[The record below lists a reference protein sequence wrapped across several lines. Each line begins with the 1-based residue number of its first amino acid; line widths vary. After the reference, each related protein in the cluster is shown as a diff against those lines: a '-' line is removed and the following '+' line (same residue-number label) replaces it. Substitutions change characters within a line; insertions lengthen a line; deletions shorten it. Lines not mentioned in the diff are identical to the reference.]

1 MEDSAMPQVS
11 AGHMYLAKWVLPI
24 LMFVGVAIW
33 TIASNVARTAIDFI
47 SHGFAL
53 SVLGLFLVYFL
64 KRDIWNL
71 LDEVL
76 DGGNFLLV
84 RRGSK
89 QERVPLSD
97 VVNVNVTHQL
107 NVTRIVLRLRTPCAL
122 GEKLAFFPK
131 VTHRLG
137 GRNDIA
143 DDLTGRVARIRVDSG
158 V

>member
-1 MEDSAMPQVS
+1 VDDSALRQLS
-11 AGHMYLAKWVLPI
+11 AGHMYLAKWLLPI

-33 TIASNVARTAIDFI
+33 TIAHKVPRTSTDFI

-53 SVLGLFLVYFL
+53 GVLGLLFIYFL
-64 KRDIWNL
+64 KRDIWGMA
-71 LDEVL
+71 DQVL
-76 DGGNFLLV
+76 DGGDFLLV

-89 QERVPLSD
+89 QERILLTDITGVE
-97 VVNVNVTHQL
+97 VTHQL
-107 NVTRIVLRLRTPCAL
+107 NATRVVLRLRTPCLL

-143 DDLTGRVARIRVDSG
+143 DDLTARIARTRVG
-158 V
+158 PEK